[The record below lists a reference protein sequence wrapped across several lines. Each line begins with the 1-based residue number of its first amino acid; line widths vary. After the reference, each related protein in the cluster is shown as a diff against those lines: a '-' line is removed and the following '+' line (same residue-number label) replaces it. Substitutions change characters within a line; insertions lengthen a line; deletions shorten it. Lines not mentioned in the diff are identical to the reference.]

1 MTDPSPR
8 KQYFWGIVALI
19 FGFLFGALGTWNLI
33 DIANGIT
40 VNHVFDIWFVIGRF
54 WIFGLAVYLIFVGLR
69 KISIHNPVSHST
81 ISRIGWGR
89 VIVGTYLI
97 YSTLLNHFRSVP
109 NGIPMLQPSNE
120 TRAMAMKATD
130 NVLTVLIPLLGAYL
144 AVAGVR
150 KGFKQSDKVEPNID
164 SASESASN

>member
-1 MTDPSPR
+1 LTPLRPR

-19 FGFLFGALGTWNLI
+19 FGFLFGALSTWNLI
-33 DIANGIT
+33 DIANAIT

-54 WIFGLAVYLIFVGLR
+54 WIFGLAIYLIFVGLH
-69 KISIHNPVSHST
+69 KTSIYNPVSHST

-97 YSTLLNHFRSVP
+97 YSALLNHFRPVP

-120 TRAMAMKATD
+120 TQAMAMKATE
-130 NVLTVLIPLLGAYL
+130 NVLNVLMPLLGAYL

-150 KGFKQSDKVEPNID
+150 KGFKQSDKVDPNTNN
-164 SASESASN
+164 ASQSASN